1 MGIYQYGTWAAVLAG
16 STIILG
22 AVYMLR
28 MYQNV
33 MLGEANALTASFT
46 DIKGTERV
54 VLFVS
59 VLVIIII
66 GVYPNFLLKIS
77 ESSVSELINFV
88 NVKLAVK

>member
-1 MGIYQYGTWAAVLAG
+1 
-16 STIILG
+16 
-22 AVYMLR
+22 MLR

-33 MLGEANALTASFT
+33 MLGESNSLTSTFT

-59 VLVIIII
+59 VLVIVIV

-77 ESSVSELINFV
+77 EASVSELINFV
-88 NVKLAVK
+88 NTKLAVK